1 MPRKT
6 RVAASPDSERTD
18 ARLLEGIRRSREAD
32 FNELYERYFPRVYS
46 YVFRRLRNHADA
58 EEVVQETFTVV
69 FRSIDAYR
77 GRSSLLSWIYG
88 IARNTAN
95 NHIRRARTH
104 DERVERAEPE
114 LVRAASGVEAY
125 TPEERLNLQRCVE
138 ALNDRL
144 SQVARWQA
152 EVFLLRHVENLPIR
166 EISRRTRRSNDAVRS
181 SLYRVKR
188 LLLEAV
194 DPTPAAAG

>member
-1 MPRKT
+1 MPRKP
-6 RVAASPDSERTD
+6 RVPASCERTD
-18 ARLLEGIRRSREAD
+18 AELLEGIRRSREAD

-69 FRSIDAYR
+69 FHSVDAYR

-95 NHIRRARTH
+95 NHIRRVRTH

-114 LVRAASGVEAY
+114 LVRAATGVDAY
-125 TPEERLNLQRCVE
+125 TPEERLTLQRCAE
-138 ALNDRL
+138 AMNDRL